1 MEDVARAIRSFP
13 NGSAG
18 GPDGLRPQHLKD
30 LISPSANAGGQS
42 LLAALA
48 SFLELVLEGK
58 TPPSIR
64 PYFFG
69 ASLIALE
76 KKDGGVRPIAIGCT
90 LRHLAAKVAGGKVME
105 DMGSLLA
112 PRQLGYG
119 IRGGCEAAVHAA
131 RLYLLNINPNHVLLK
146 LDFRNAFN
154 SVRRDKML
162 EAVQDLAPELFP
174 FVHSAYASPSSLFW
188 GDKILQSSEGVQ
200 QGDPLGPLLF
210 CLSIHRLCSQLKSE
224 LCLCYLD
231 DVTLGG
237 NVDDALDDLE
247 VVEHV
252 ATGLGLHLNHRK
264 SEVICGDSA
273 TREAILSALP
283 GARVVD
289 PMSATL
295 LGSPIGDVGSISN
308 MISEKIHL
316 LETMGERLQY
326 LFAHDAILL
335 LRHSFAIPKLLYSLR
350 TSPCFLSSNLK
361 SYDVVLRSILSGI
374 TNTHFNED
382 DPAWTQASLPVKF
395 GGLGIRSAV
404 QLAPSAFLASAA
416 GSSDLVHDILP
427 PHLQNT
433 PLPNLD
439 DALLLWS
446 QGHVQSPPV
455 GPASHRQKV
464 WDTPKVS
471 AVADALLDNAPDPT
485 SRARLL
491 AASAGESGVWLNA
504 PPISSLGLHMD
515 NNTIRVAVGL
525 RLGSSLCRPHTCH
538 HCGAVVDHLA
548 THGLSCRWSEG
559 RHHRHAALND
569 IIHRALSSARVPS
582 RLEPS
587 GLFRS
592 DGKRPD
598 GISLVPWKNGKLL
611 VWDATC
617 PDTFASSY
625 IAHATSEAGA
635 VAAQAE
641 QKKCEKYCHLDT
653 CHTFVP
659 VAIETSGAIG
669 PTTRVFL
676 RELANVLGRLPERP
690 DPTTTSSSASRLPF
704 REVTLLPFW
713 VLSAMLQT
721 WRTFS
726 SSTFCIFYL
735 ILVLFYSFIFCCLV
749 LLCYCIAL
757 HYPQCN

>member
-1 MEDVARAIRSFP
+1 MWMMP
-13 NGSAG
+13 WM
-18 GPDGLRPQHLKD
+18 
-30 LISPSANAGGQS
+30 
-42 LLAALA
+42 
-48 SFLELVLEGK
+48 
-58 TPPSIR
+58 
-64 PYFFG
+64 
-69 ASLIALE
+69 
-76 KKDGGVRPIAIGCT
+76 T
-90 LRHLAAKVAGGKVME
+90 LRWWSMWPRGLACTWTT
-105 DMGSLLA
+105 GSLRWSAETRLPERPSYPLFQVPAWWTQWVPLYWVPRLVMLA
-112 PRQLGYG
+112 PSLTW
-119 IRGGCEAAVHAA
+119 
-131 RLYLLNINPNHVLLK
+131 
-146 LDFRNAFN
+146 
-154 SVRRDKML
+154 SVK
-162 EAVQDLAPELFP
+162 
-174 FVHSAYASPSSLFW
+174 
-188 GDKILQSSEGVQ
+188 
-200 QGDPLGPLLF
+200 
-210 CLSIHRLCSQLKSE
+210 KST
-224 LCLCYLD
+224 CW
-231 DVTLGG
+231 
-237 NVDDALDDLE
+237 
-247 VVEHV
+247 
-252 ATGLGLHLNHRK
+252 R
-264 SEVICGDSA
+264 
-273 TREAILSALP
+273 P
-283 GARVVD
+283 W
-289 PMSATL
+289 
-295 LGSPIGDVGSISN
+295 
-308 MISEKIHL
+308 
-316 LETMGERLQY
+316 ERLQY

-446 QGHVQSPPV
+446 QGHDQSPPV
-455 GPASHRQKV
+455 GPASHRQKA

-504 PPISSLGLHMD
+504 PPISSLGLRMD

-617 PDTFASSY
+617 PDTFAPSY

-653 CHTFVP
+653 FVP

-676 RELANVLGRLPERP
+676 RELGQRLGQVTGEARSYNYLLQRLSVAIQRGNAASVLGSVGHAADLE
-690 DPTTTSSSASRLPF
+690 DF
-704 REVTLLPFW
+704 F
-713 VLSAMLQT
+713 
-721 WRTFS
+721 
-726 SSTFCIFYL
+726 
-735 ILVLFYSFIFCCLV
+735 
-749 LLCYCIAL
+749 
-757 HYPQCN
+757 